1 MFYFQDD
8 SALASA
14 AADSDDSSS
23 TDCSKENDSHSEEG
37 SSVHSSVY
45 PVEEPDA
52 SSYASN
58 ESDRERVPV
67 DFDESPRKK
76 SGMRLIPC
84 FVPAYTPCCNSMAQ
98 GFVFL
103 SLWSIGNNSS
113 SLSLRY
119 MKDSSALLAAQI
131 ATGDTVHFALEA
143 RPLRYS
149 QLFSSYLTYI
159 AFVCS
164 EDGLLYRL
172 LNGVIFGRPALDIQL
187 IHAISSVAKQQAFN
201 ERNILEWAFS
211 CALSQPQEENP
222 AAVGDRSMESIR
234 QNNRLYATNAIEH
247 GKEKLDSIFNLSFWE
262 KIQLATIDE
271 VEDTRSFT
279 DQGYSSHGAMVTAQ
293 VKNSSRKALS
303 RVLLNRVLL
312 TFALNLMVL
321 VVAVCAFSVY
331 CLPASAKAYLTLSYA
346 VAPFRDG
353 LKYNSSSSSH
363 MTPWIES
370 MNLGNESTRA
380 VPSSRVLHLHVT

>member
-1 MFYFQDD
+1 M
-8 SALASA
+8 L
-14 AADSDDSSS
+14 
-23 TDCSKENDSHSEEG
+23 G
-37 SSVHSSVY
+37 
-45 PVEEPDA
+45 
-52 SSYASN
+52 
-58 ESDRERVPV
+58 
-67 DFDESPRKK
+67 
-76 SGMRLIPC
+76 
-84 FVPAYTPCCNSMAQ
+84 
-98 GFVFL
+98 
-103 SLWSIGNNSS
+103 NSS

-187 IHAISSVAKQQAFN
+187 IHAISSVAKQQALN

-211 CALSQPQEENP
+211 CALSQPQEEN
-222 AAVGDRSMESIR
+222 AGAVVDDRSMESIR
-234 QNNRLYATNAIEH
+234 QNNGLYATNAIEH

-262 KIQLATIDE
+262 KIQLATVDE
-271 VEDTRSFT
+271 VEDTRSFA

-312 TFALNLMVL
+312 TFALNLIVL
-321 VVAVCAFSVY
+321 VVAVYAFSVY
-331 CLPASAKAYLTLSYA
+331 CLPASAKSYLTLGYA
-346 VAPFRDG
+346 VAPLRDSP
-353 LKYNSSSSSH
+353 KNNSSISSH
-363 MTPWIES
+363 MTPWTES
-370 MNLGNESTRA
+370 MNLGNESNREDHS
-380 VPSSRVLHLHVT
+380 SSRVLLLHFT